1 MVEEVATA
9 LLDATR
15 RMSLGRR
22 PATTITPSSPINTA
36 PSSTSLSSS
45 MSSHGS
51 GWFSNGSGSSTE
63 LDDKTS
69 SLPKT
74 IDGGGWFG
82 AGFSKRNRTVSES
95 DGGRVKIDVVSWLA
109 GPVGL
114 PPMRKIS
121 EPIGGGV
128 KNRIR
133 RSSSKDVEEA
143 MAGGLNKADIYMPP
157 F

>member
-63 LDDKTS
+63 LDDKTG

-82 AGFSKRNRTVSES
+82 AGFSKRNSSLYDISCES
-95 DGGRVKIDVVSWLA
+95 GIPRIVVD
-109 GPVGL
+109 PC
-114 PPMRKIS
+114 
-121 EPIGGGV
+121 
-128 KNRIR
+128 
-133 RSSSKDVEEA
+133 D
-143 MAGGLNKADIYMPP
+143 
-157 F
+157 

>member
-22 PATTITPSSPINTA
+22 PTTTITPSSPIDTA
-36 PSSTSLSSS
+36 PSLSSS

-51 GWFSNGSGSSTE
+51 GWYSNGSGSSTE
-63 LDDKTS
+63 LDDKTG

-74 IDGGGWFG
+74 SEGGGWFG
-82 AGFSKRNRTVSES
+82 AGFAKRNRTVSES

-114 PPMRKIS
+114 PPVRTT
-121 EPIGGGV
+121 EPNGGGV
-128 KNRIR
+128 KSRIR